1 MISHDIIKV
10 ILRVLLLRFRNKL
23 KNEINPTQFG
33 FRKGKGTRSAISIK
47 RMLSERS
54 VEMQKD
60 LYVAYND
67 CEKAFDRMK
76 HTELF
81 KELSKH

>member
-1 MISHDIIKV
+1 
-10 ILRVLLLRFRNKL
+10 
-23 KNEINPTQFG
+23 
-33 FRKGKGTRSAISIK
+33 
-47 RMLSERS
+47 MLSERS

-81 KELSKH
+81 KELSKHGTDGKDLRIIGNLYWEQVTTIRNSKQQRNWISNKRGVRQG